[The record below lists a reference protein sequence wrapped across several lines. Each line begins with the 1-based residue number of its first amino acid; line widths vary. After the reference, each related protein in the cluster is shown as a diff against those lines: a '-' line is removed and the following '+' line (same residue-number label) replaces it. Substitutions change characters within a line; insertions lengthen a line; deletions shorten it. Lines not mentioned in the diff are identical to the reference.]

1 VTNPSLSKQRW
12 QSHILERFERVTGS
26 HETDIDTEPP
36 SLSLAVTLA
45 RTITPFREVKPK
57 KKSSAQKPEPTFLHL
72 AGRIEGASD
81 LSTQKGFS
89 TTSAPIPAKPLR
101 ATVEK
106 RRTNI
111 K

>member
-1 VTNPSLSKQRW
+1 
-12 QSHILERFERVTGS
+12 
-26 HETDIDTEPP
+26 
-36 SLSLAVTLA
+36 
-45 RTITPFREVKPK
+45 VKPK